1 MFVVITKGE
10 VATLNAACREE
21 FETLLKP
28 FGIEAQDLE
37 LQEVALQGV
46 VVTDQGDR
54 WVVEIRPENALRQTR
69 ALGRFAR
76 VALPLALAFK
86 AACSEL
92 FKEFE
97 GIQRWI
103 ATKR

>member
-1 MFVVITKGE
+1 MFVVITKSE
-10 VATLNAACREE
+10 VAALNAACREE

-28 FGIEAQDLE
+28 FGIDARDLV

-54 WVVEIRPENALRQTR
+54 WLVEISPEIALRQTR

-76 VALPLALAFK
+76 VALPLAVAMK
-86 AACSEL
+86 AAFSEL

-103 ATKR
+103 STKR

>member
-1 MFVVITKGE
+1 MFIVITKAE
-10 VATLNAACREE
+10 LAQLNATCREE
-21 FETLLKP
+21 FAAVLAP
-28 FGIEAQDLE
+28 FGVEMQDQV
-37 LQEVALQGV
+37 LQEIALQGV

-54 WVVEIRPENALRQTR
+54 WSIEVSPEVAQRQAK

-76 VALPLALAFK
+76 VALPLALAMK
-86 AACSEL
+86 AAFSEL

-103 ATKR
+103 SAKR